1 MSTITLTL
9 PPSLHDQAKAMAERD
24 QITVDQF
31 VALAVAEKVSAL
43 LTEDYLK
50 SRAAR
55 GERARFEQVLEKVP
69 DVEPD
74 PADRTGP

>member
-43 LTEDYLK
+43 LAEDYLK

-69 DVEPD
+69 DVEP
-74 PADRTGP
+74 AAEDRLGP